1 LQARRISASKLA
13 AYISQNGFL
22 IMASKRDDYILRAIE
37 QLRLMV
43 AAAVKLRD
51 GGKLDQALLAIV
63 SAQEKL
69 LARPAPAFM
78 GLGLDEQL
86 HLLKVGESPDSARE
100 KCLGY
105 AALLREA
112 GLVYAARDKH
122 DVALSA
128 FQSALYVALTLAV
141 KTRSSAKELTP
152 LIAELLE
159 HVPAEQ
165 LNAPVRELLAR
176 LEASA

>member
-1 LQARRISASKLA
+1 
-13 AYISQNGFL
+13 
-22 IMASKRDDYILRAIE
+22 MAGKQDDYILRAIE

-69 LARPAPAFM
+69 FARPAQAFM
-78 GLGLDEQL
+78 GLGLDGQL

-105 AALLREA
+105 AAVLREA
-112 GLVYAARDKH
+112 GLVYEARDK
-122 DVALSA
+122 DDLALSA
-128 FQSALYVALTLAV
+128 FQSALYVTITVALES
-141 KTRSSAKELTP
+141 KSSAEALAPT
-152 LIAELLE
+152 IAELLE
-159 HVPAEQ
+159 RVPAER
-165 LNAPVRELLAR
+165 LHAPIKELLAS
-176 LEASA
+176 LATLS

>member
-1 LQARRISASKLA
+1 
-13 AYISQNGFL
+13 
-22 IMASKRDDYILRAIE
+22 MASKRDDYILRAIE

-43 AAAVKLRD
+43 AAAVRLRD

-69 LARPAPAFM
+69 FARPAPAFM

-86 HLLKVGESPDSARE
+86 HLLKVGESPSSARE

-112 GLVYAARDKH
+112 GLVYEARGKPDLA
-122 DVALSA
+122 VSA
-128 FQSALYVALTLAV
+128 FQSALTITLTMAV
-141 KTRSSAKELTP
+141 ESKAAVEELTP
-152 LIAELLE
+152 SITELLE
-159 HVPAEQ
+159 HVPAES
-165 LNAPVRELLAR
+165 LFAPVKELLAR
-176 LEASA
+176 LESLT

>member
-1 LQARRISASKLA
+1 
-13 AYISQNGFL
+13 
-22 IMASKRDDYILRAIE
+22 MAGKRDDYILRAIE

-69 LARPAPAFM
+69 FARPAPAFM

-86 HLLKVGESPDSARE
+86 RLLKLGESPDSARE

-105 AALLREA
+105 AAVLREA
-112 GLVYAARDKH
+112 GLVYEARDKKELA
-122 DVALSA
+122 VSA
-128 FQSALYVALTLAV
+128 FQSALYITLTVAVESKPVAEALTL
-141 KTRSSAKELTP
+141 S
-152 LIAELLE
+152 IAELLE
-159 HVPAEQ
+159 RVPAEE
-165 LNAPVRELLAR
+165 LYAPVKALLAGLDAR
-176 LEASA
+176 T

>member
-1 LQARRISASKLA
+1 
-13 AYISQNGFL
+13 
-22 IMASKRDDYILRAIE
+22 MAGKRDDYILSAIE

-69 LARPAPAFM
+69 FARPAPAFM

-105 AALLREA
+105 AAVLREA
-112 GLVYAARDKH
+112 GIVYEARDKKEL
-122 DVALSA
+122 ALSA
-128 FQSALYVALTLAV
+128 FQSALYVTITIAVESEASAEKLAP
-141 KTRSSAKELTP
+141 S
-152 LIAELLE
+152 IAELLE
-159 HVPAEQ
+159 RVPAEY
-165 LNAPVRELLAR
+165 LFAPVKELLAR
-176 LEASA
+176 LDPLN

>member
-1 LQARRISASKLA
+1 
-13 AYISQNGFL
+13 
-22 IMASKRDDYILRAIE
+22 MAGRRDDYILRAVD

-69 LARPAPAFM
+69 YARPAPAFM
-78 GLGLDEQL
+78 GLPLDEQL
-86 HLLKVGESPDSARE
+86 RLLCIDETPQAAHD

-112 GLVYAARDKH
+112 GLVYEARDKL
-122 DVALSA
+122 DLAASA
-128 FQSALYVALTLAV
+128 FQSALYVTLTVAAES
-141 KTRSSAKELTP
+141 RNSAANLRNP
-152 LIAELLE
+152 LAELLQRVAPQDL
-159 HVPAEQ
+159 H
-165 LNAPVRELLAR
+165 APVKDLLDRVETLLAG
-176 LEASA
+176 